1 MVKRN
6 GENNN
11 EMYGAMG
18 IIQRAEAERKTTEKD
33 VGIREKYNFLN
44 KEELKERSLE
54 VFQEAIYK
62 KGEQKSYENIAT
74 DLRSCGKIFIDVN
87 GLKAINDFASHAD
100 GDIFIDR
107 LSHTLKNNEEIKKF
121 IKDNNLEVE
130 IAHEGGDEFG
140 FLVKKIDGELYE
152 EGENSPIILLNLKK
166 IIQDEVKKIKVDDLL
181 DFESPSVLKKLNK
194 NDLEILEKAK
204 KEEGGTYKYNIS
216 AAVGACALDQALNSY
231 LEILTTLREKGIEPT
246 KREKILDGLKGL
258 TRDLA
263 EFQMK
268 KDKAEMKNKLSE
280 GSWQE
285 KFNVYLMMRTEE
297 SRELFRENIWLKE
310 QIYEKNEIIE
320 DLSERIVKKET
331 ENVELREKVLELEK
345 KLADLQKNNYFDFE
359 EKEKKD

>member
-1 MVKRN
+1 M
-6 GENNN
+6 
-11 EMYGAMG
+11 
-18 IIQRAEAERKTTEKD
+18 
-33 VGIREKYNFLN
+33 
-44 KEELKERSLE
+44 
-54 VFQEAIYK
+54 
-62 KGEQKSYENIAT
+62 
-74 DLRSCGKIFIDVN
+74 
-87 GLKAINDFASHAD
+87 
-100 GDIFIDR
+100 
-107 LSHTLKNNEEIKKF
+107 
-121 IKDNNLEVE
+121 
-130 IAHEGGDEFG
+130 
-140 FLVKKIDGELYE
+140 
-152 EGENSPIILLNLKK
+152 
-166 IIQDEVKKIKVDDLL
+166 
-181 DFESPSVLKKLNK
+181 
-194 NDLEILEKAK
+194 EILEKAK

-331 ENVELREKVLELEK
+331 ETVELREKVHTLQNRL
-345 KLADLQKNNYFDFE
+345 LNLQKNNYFDFE